1 MNGWSLNQWAVCGVG
16 LLLLLSLCA
25 PWLKRTAAIRWF
37 YLACCGLCSALAACA
52 LIVLLAS
59 VTAPLLQLPIGLPL
73 GHTLLGWDKLS
84 AAFATLINAVIA
96 LVSWYAV
103 GYGSH
108 EPEPQRVLPFYAAF
122 LAGMNLVLLAN
133 DAFSFLVGWEFM
145 SLASWALVVSQD
157 REASNR
163 RAGFVYLV
171 MAFAGTL
178 CLLLMFGMLAGTV
191 GGYSFA
197 QMRAAHLPAT
207 TAALTLLLALAGTG
221 SKAGLFPLHA
231 WLPLAHPA
239 APSHVSALMSGVM
252 TKVAIYG
259 FMRFAF
265 DLAAPGADG
274 AWLGAVLILLG
285 AVTAVYAVLA
295 AMFETDIKRSL
306 AFSTI
311 ENIGVI
317 FAALGL
323 ALAFQATGLMTA
335 AALALTTALLH
346 AVNHAFMKSLLF
358 MGAGAVVAATG
369 ERQLDAYGGL
379 ARRMPKTMAAM
390 LVGSLAIAALP
401 PFNGF
406 VSEWLLFQSV
416 LASPALPGWLL
427 KMIVPA
433 AGAAFALA
441 AALAAGVVVRLYGI
455 TFLGRARSD
464 AAGNAIEADGFS
476 SSAMLLAAA
485 LCVLLGALPVL
496 AIEPLQYVV
505 QQLLGAAMPVAGN
518 APWGSLLPLP
528 TSASSYNGLT
538 LLIFLIMAA
547 TLAAL
552 ALRFLASGA
561 LRRGPTWDCGFPD
574 PQPATQYSAQS
585 FAQPV
590 KRVFGASLFR
600 ASETVDMPAPG
611 DRRAARIDANWYDL
625 PWHYVYL
632 PLANAVLWLADKLN
646 QLQFLTI
653 RRYLLL
659 VFAALLILLTVVAA
673 WR

>member
-1 MNGWSLNQWAVCGVG
+1 MNGWSLNQWAVCGIG
-16 LLLLLSLCA
+16 LLLLLSVSA
-25 PWLKRTAAIRWF
+25 SWLKRTAAIRGF
-37 YLACCGLCSALAACA
+37 YLTCCGLCAALATCALAA
-52 LIVLLAS
+52 LLTSA
-59 VTAPLLQLPIGLPL
+59 TPLLVQLPIGLPL
-73 GHTLLGWDKLS
+73 GHTLLGWDALS
-84 AAFATLINAVIA
+84 ATFAALINAVIA

-108 EPEPQRVLPFYAAF
+108 EHEPQRVLPFYAAF
-122 LAGMNLVLLAN
+122 LAGMNLILMAN

-157 REASNR
+157 RDASNR
-163 RAGFVYLV
+163 HAGFVYLV

-178 CLLLMFGMLAGTV
+178 CLLLLFGMLAGSA
-191 GGYSFA
+191 GGYSFE
-197 QMRAAHLPAT
+197 QIRAAHLPAV
-207 TAALTLLLALAGTG
+207 TAAFSLLLALAGTG

-265 DLAAPGADG
+265 DLAVPGAAG
-274 AWLGAVLILLG
+274 AWLGAALIVLG

-317 FAALGL
+317 FASLGL
-323 ALAFQATGLMTA
+323 ALAFQASGLAAA

-358 MGAGAVVAATG
+358 MGAGAVVATTG

-441 AALAAGVVVRLYGI
+441 AALAAGVVVRLFGI
-455 TFLGRARSD
+455 TFLGRARSSAARD
-464 AAGNAIEADGFS
+464 AQETDFFS
-476 SSAMLLAAA
+476 SSAMAIAA
-485 LCVLLGALPVL
+485 LSCVLLGALPVL

-505 QQLLGAAMPVAGN
+505 QQLLGTTMPIAGN

-538 LLIFLIMAA
+538 ILIFLLMAA

-552 ALRFLASGA
+552 VLRFFASGA

-585 FAQPV
+585 FAQPI
-590 KRVFGASLFR
+590 KRVFGASLFH
-600 ASETVDMPAPG
+600 ASEQVDMPAPG
-611 DRRAARIDANWYDL
+611 EQRTARIDTHWYDL

-653 RRYLLL
+653 RRYLLM
-659 VFAALLILLTVVAA
+659 VFVALLILLTVVTA